1 MLQCTTGARKRG
13 PSAIN
18 VLGNSHSHLLT
29 NGTAGSNPEMFPCCF
44 HHDSESW
51 WSRHLMLFQLDFGCI
66 ASKDT
71 VVKEKPAWFWYLQ
84 TSIVWRNE
92 CDREQG
98 EGGMDWAGWNQ
109 EQEHP
114 ELGTLFPQLCSPPP
128 VQSTMWI
135 QHNQS
140 CHRGLPSAFIFLLP
154 CLCKCPAYRCA
165 NARFRQLY
173 IWTRNTHEIL
183 RFYKESIMLR
193 RPRNDLNNFPLART
207 LKFEVL
213 FSQKNFSSVRKRKI
227 KETIQWTHNEEQLA

>member
-84 TSIVWRNE
+84 TFIVWRNE

-98 EGGMDWAGWNQ
+98 EGGVDWAGWNQ
-109 EQEHP
+109 GQEHP
-114 ELGTLFPQLCSPPP
+114 VLGTLFPQLCSPPP

-135 QHNQS
+135 QHTQS
-140 CHRGLPSAFIFLLP
+140 CLPFTEVCLLPSFSCSLAYVNVLPIGVPMQASGNCIYEPGILMKYWGFIKTAS
-154 CLCKCPAYRCA
+154 CWGD
-165 NARFRQLY
+165 QEMT
-173 IWTRNTHEIL
+173 WTI
-183 RFYKESIMLR
+183 
-193 RPRNDLNNFPLART
+193 FP
-207 LKFEVL
+207 
-213 FSQKNFSSVRKRKI
+213 
-227 KETIQWTHNEEQLA
+227 

>member
-84 TSIVWRNE
+84 TFIVWRNE

-109 EQEHP
+109 GQEHP
-114 ELGTLFPQLCSPPP
+114 VLGTLFPQLCSPPP
-128 VQSTMWI
+128 VQPTMWI
-135 QHNQS
+135 QHNQR
-140 CHRGLPSAFIFLLP
+140 CLPFTEVCLLPSFSCSLAYVHVLSIGVPMQASGNCVYEPGILMKYWVFIKTAS
-154 CLCKCPAYRCA
+154 CWGD
-165 NARFRQLY
+165 QEMT
-173 IWTRNTHEIL
+173 WTI
-183 RFYKESIMLR
+183 
-193 RPRNDLNNFPLART
+193 FP
-207 LKFEVL
+207 
-213 FSQKNFSSVRKRKI
+213 
-227 KETIQWTHNEEQLA
+227 